1 MRWPGHKEKQLHVQS
16 KGYCMHMESLPSQ
29 FCMHEGSLGAGL
41 DWNLGSDLELK
52 AQGVHRPLLLH
63 PFLFLRGVCFP

>member
-1 MRWPGHKEKQLHVQS
+1 
-16 KGYCMHMESLPSQ
+16 MHMESLPSQ